1 MERFKVEISNGALS
15 VLYKVGIVLKES
27 VAVLLG
33 DKQKLDLSTEVLII
47 LILPPYKVLKKVCL
61 SNFLRRQHYNIIII
75 NASVDKSNTFL
86 SALKFF
92 KVFNHYG

>member
-33 DKQKLDLSTEVLII
+33 GKQKLDLSTEVLII

-61 SNFLRRQHYNIIII
+61 SNFLRRQHLNYYQCF
-75 NASVDKSNTFL
+75 S
-86 SALKFF
+86 
-92 KVFNHYG
+92 